1 MNVRGIARRGYRPS
15 ILRRAQLLLFLS
27 SLLISGLT
35 ACGGGGGGT
44 GYQPPPPP
52 TPDFSLTVSPTSQT
66 VNGGTSAL
74 VSLSVTAINGFS
86 SQVSIQVSGLPAGVS
101 FSPTSITIA
110 PGTPQQI
117 SLSAAANAAT
127 ATQTVTF
134 TGTSGSL
141 THATQLSL
149 SVIPF
154 TKLPTR
160 TRYVRTD
167 ATTEYFEWLNQHWIL
182 YHASTGRYFVTDP
195 SSNQVIVVDAASEK
209 KIASLSVPGAFT
221 IDVTPDQSLL
231 YVGTAIGDVYS
242 IDPVGMTVTNRYM
255 ASQIGPHGFYANTA
269 LVLADGQ
276 LALAGGLTGPLL
288 GQTAVVAI
296 WNPVD
301 NSFTIYGVDP
311 ALPLPCSTDGGAMG
325 PITLSADRTKIIFGC
340 PGLCEMDPST
350 GTGVSGNV
358 TMENQIVV
366 TPDGK
371 YVIVP
376 GNTLT
381 VNPSVA
387 VVLDAQTLAT
397 VAQFN
402 VLGDTSGASGFF
414 VSADSTTLFTP
425 GDPETAIIY
434 AYNLATQQLV
444 GWAPDIFVQ
453 NTSGGGALGPIYS
466 PHLLATDGTGLFVGP
481 LEEGIGFVD
490 LSALQ
495 TGPVGTQFEN
505 TYAEPLSPPTGP
517 ITGGTPTQWSDETPV
532 GTLQS
537 IFFGSAPATDIST
550 SPDDPYPFVGI
561 LATSPSGSAG
571 PVDLYAFTIDG
582 GMQLLPEVFSY
593 GPTILEV
600 TPNIATEEG
609 GGTGIVYGYGFG
621 PINSSTIPSDLQVK
635 VGGAPAEITG
645 FASNAYDLAY
655 PPFPLQAFAYTIPT
669 SASGSVVSVSVSTN
683 SGSTTESGALTYLLP
698 IQQFP
703 LTGSTLAQ
711 GIYDSYT
718 GLYYFTDTNKIQVF
732 SRTQGKWLSPISIPA
747 PNGATQRL
755 WGIALSPDG
764 NNLAV
769 SDANAGVIYLLNPAT
784 PTSVKTFIVGSEA
797 PIPINPCGIAVSDAG
812 NVYYAVFIIGQTGDY
827 QFFKLNT
834 STGAI
839 INYPL
844 NAPGAGQS
852 DEYLRELI
860 SSDNSRVFLNELGV
874 VYYIDTATDK
884 LVQANIYT
892 PCCYGNYEL
901 TLSSNQARL
910 EGTGYSYDFNL
921 NAESF
926 YTENDREILNISYVY
941 GAKPSPDGRLFFQPS
956 TNGIDVFDGYLGN
969 LLNRISLPVAL
980 SPNYDALVDD
990 GTDNVLVAITGTG
1003 DGIAV
1008 VDLTSIS
1015 EPPPLPYNLKSASRN
1030 DRPATLPS
1038 LPDNANSRAQQKQP
1052 ARPTHAVPYVTK
1064 PALPR
1069 EY

>member
-1 MNVRGIARRGYRPS
+1 M
-15 ILRRAQLLLFLS
+15 
-27 SLLISGLT
+27 
-35 ACGGGGGGT
+35 
-44 GYQPPPPP
+44 
-52 TPDFSLTVSPTSQT
+52 
-66 VNGGTSAL
+66 
-74 VSLSVTAINGFS
+74 
-86 SQVSIQVSGLPAGVS
+86 SGLPAGVS

-117 SLSAAANAAT
+117 SVSAAANAA
-127 ATQTVTF
+127 AGTQTITF

-149 SVIPF
+149 SVTPF
-154 TKLPTR
+154 TGLPTR

-167 ATTEYFEWLNQHWIL
+167 STTEYYQWRNQHWII
-182 YHASTGRYFVTDP
+182 YHASTRRYFVTDP
-195 SSNQVIVVDAASEK
+195 SSNQVIVVDAASEQ
-209 KIASLSVPGAFT
+209 KIASISVPGAFA

-242 IDPVGMTVTNRYM
+242 IDPVGMTVTNRYL
-255 ASQIGPHGFYANTA
+255 ASQIGPNGFYANTA

-276 LALAGGLTGPLL
+276 LALAGGLTSPIP
-288 GQTAVVAI
+288 GQTPVIAI
-296 WNPVD
+296 WNPAD

-311 ALPLPCSTDGGAMG
+311 ALPLPCPTDGGAMG
-325 PITLSADRTKIIFGC
+325 PITLSADRTQIIFDGG
-340 PGLCEMDPST
+340 PLCEMDAST
-350 GTGVSGNV
+350 GTGIYTNASFVPP
-358 TMENQIVV
+358 IVV

-371 YVIVP
+371 YIVLP
-376 GNTLT
+376 DNTLAEQ
-381 VNPSVA
+381 PSVA
-387 VVLDAQTLAT
+387 VVLDAHTLAT
-397 VAQFN
+397 IAQFS
-402 VLGDTSGASGFF
+402 VLGTTSSGSGFF

-425 GDPETAIIY
+425 SDSIIY
-434 AYNLATQQLV
+434 AYSLATQQLV
-444 GWAPDIFVQ
+444 GWAPNIFLEPVS
-453 NTSGGGALGPIYS
+453 SGEALGPVDN
-466 PHLLATDGTGLFVGP
+466 PFLLATDGTGLFVGP

-495 TGPVGTQFEN
+495 TGQVGTQFTN
-505 TYAEPLSPPTGP
+505 GSLNPATGP
-517 ITGGTPTQWSDETPV
+517 TSGDTETQWSDESPI
-532 GTLQS
+532 GTLKS
-537 IFFGSAPATDIST
+537 IDFGAQPASAISATST
-550 SPDDPYPFVGI
+550 GNLTTI
-561 LATSPSGSAG
+561 GATSPAGSAG
-571 PVDLYAFTIDG
+571 PADVYVFTADG
-582 GMQLLPEVFSY
+582 GMQLLPDGFSY
-593 GPTILEV
+593 GPTILQV
-600 TPNIATEEG
+600 TPNMATEEG

-621 PINSSTIPSDLQVK
+621 PINSSTIPSDLRVK
-635 VGGAPAEITG
+635 FGSAAAEITG

-669 SASGSVVSVSVSTN
+669 NVSGSVVSVSVSTN
-683 SGSTTESGALTYLLP
+683 SGSTTESGALTYLPP

-711 GIYDSYT
+711 GIYDSHT

-769 SDANAGVIYLLNPAT
+769 SDANAGVIYLLNPAS

-834 STGAI
+834 NSGAI

-844 NAPGAGQS
+844 NGPGAGQS

-860 SSDNSRVFLNELGV
+860 SSDNSRVFLNELGLI
-874 VYYIDTATDK
+874 YYIDTATDK

-892 PCCYGNYEL
+892 TCCYGNYEL
-901 TLSSNQARL
+901 TLSGNQARL

-941 GAKPSPDGRLFFQPS
+941 GAKLSPDGRLFFQPS

-990 GTDNVLVAITGTG
+990 GTDNILVAITGTG

-1008 VDLTSIS
+1008 VDLTSIT
-1015 EPPPLPYNLKSASRN
+1015 EPPLPYNRKSASRH

-1052 ARPTHAVPYVTK
+1052 VRPTHAVPYVTK
-1064 PALPR
+1064 PALPYR
-1069 EY
+1069 R